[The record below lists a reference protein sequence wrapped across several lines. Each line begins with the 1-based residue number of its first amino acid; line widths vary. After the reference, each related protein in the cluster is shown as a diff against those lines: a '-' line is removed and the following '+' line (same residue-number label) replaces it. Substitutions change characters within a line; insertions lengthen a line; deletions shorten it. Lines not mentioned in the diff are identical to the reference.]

1 MVKFIH
7 CADLHL
13 DSPFKSKSH
22 LSPKIF
28 EDVQKSAYESF
39 KNIVDLALQ
48 KEVDFIIIAGD
59 LFDNENRTLRAEVFL
74 KEQFE
79 RLRKEQIFV
88 YVCHGNHDPL
98 TSKISANWPNNVSV
112 FANQVETYQAITKD
126 GETIFIHGFSYQNDT
141 SYENKIDSYPS
152 SQGQKG
158 IHIGVLHGTYSKSS
172 INNRYTEFRL
182 EDLNSRL
189 YHYWA
194 LGHIHEREQLSD
206 MPVINYPGNIQG
218 RHFNEL
224 GEKGCLL
231 IEGDHLKLTTEFYP
245 TQYIK
250 FEEAT
255 INTDH
260 TSKQGLYED
269 IQSFKDKVRPE
280 GKAFYRLKVMVN
292 SEDTIAPQ
300 DLIQVKEMI
309 TEFEENENQFVF
321 IEDLNIQYVQNDESP
336 LVKEFSSDLLE
347 DASVFNSAMSDLYLN
362 PRASKFLDDYTE
374 FDRTELV
381 NHAESLLKDEL
392 RGEQNDN

>member
-39 KNIVDLALQ
+39 KNIVDLALK

-79 RLRKEQIFV
+79 RLRKEQVFV

-98 TSKISANWPNNVSV
+98 SSKISSNWPNNVSV
-112 FANQVETYQAITKD
+112 FSNQVETYQAITKD
-126 GETIFIHGFSYQNDT
+126 GETIFIYGFSYQNDT
-141 SYENKIDSYPS
+141 SYENKIDAYPS

-172 INNRYTEFRL
+172 VKDRYTEFRL

-231 IEGDHLKLTTEFYP
+231 IEGDHLNLTTQFYP
-245 TQYIK
+245 TQFIK

-255 INTDH
+255 IDTNH
-260 TSKQGLYED
+260 TSKQELYED

-280 GKAFYRLKVMVN
+280 GKAFYRLNVRVN
-292 SEDTIAPQ
+292 SEDFIAPQ
-300 DLIQVKEMI
+300 DLVQVKEMI
-309 TEFEENENQFVF
+309 TEYEENENQFVF
-321 IEDLNIQYVQNDESP
+321 IEHLNIKYVQSDESP
-336 LVKEFSSDLLE
+336 LVNEFSSDLLE
-347 DASVFNSAMSDLYLN
+347 DTSVFDSAMTDLYLN

-374 FDRTELV
+374 FDKTELI
-381 NHAESLLKDEL
+381 NHAESLLKDDM

>member
-1 MVKFIH
+1 M
-7 CADLHL
+7 
-13 DSPFKSKSH
+13 
-22 LSPKIF
+22 
-28 EDVQKSAYESF
+28 
-39 KNIVDLALQ
+39 ALK

-79 RLRKEQIFV
+79 RLRKEQVFV

-98 TSKISANWPNNVSV
+98 SSKVSSNWPNNVSV
-112 FANQVETYQAITKD
+112 FSNQVETYQAITKD

-141 SYENKIDSYPS
+141 SYENKIDAYPS

-172 INNRYTEFRL
+172 VKDRYTEFRL

-231 IEGDHLKLTTEFYP
+231 IEGDHLNLTTQFYP
-245 TQYIK
+245 TQFIK

-255 INTDH
+255 IDTNH
-260 TSKQGLYED
+260 TSKQELYED

-280 GKAFYRLKVMVN
+280 GKAFYRLNVRVN
-292 SEDTIAPQ
+292 SEDFIAPQ
-300 DLIQVKEMI
+300 DLVQVKEMI
-309 TEFEENENQFVF
+309 TEYEENENQFVF
-321 IEDLNIQYVQNDESP
+321 IEDLNIKYVQSDESP
-336 LVKEFSSDLLE
+336 IVNEFSSDLLE
-347 DASVFNSAMSDLYLN
+347 DTSVFDSAMTDLYLN

-374 FDRTELV
+374 FDKTELI
-381 NHAESLLKDEL
+381 NHAESLLKDDM